1 MYIRTTT
8 EEDGASLWDLV
19 KTTGTLE
26 LNTSY
31 CYLLFSKLFSQTC
44 LVAEIDGQLAGFVM
58 AFQPPEQEDTVFVWQ
73 IGVHPAY
80 RGRGLATKLLS
91 ALFEENPNYQY
102 LEASVTPSNAAS
114 LALFRGFAKRRETHC
129 EEGTFLPSHCFPK
142 QHETEK
148 LLRVGP
154 LQKTPALVGVGG

>member
-1 MYIRTTT
+1 MLIRTTT
-8 EEDGASLWDLV
+8 EEDGAALWELV
-19 KTTGTLE
+19 KTTGKLE

-44 LVAEIDGQLAGFVM
+44 LVVEIDGQLAGFVM

-73 IGVHPAY
+73 VGVHPAY
-80 RGRGLATKLLS
+80 RGRGLATKLLA
-91 ALFEENPNYQY
+91 ALFEENPNYSY

-114 LALFRGFAKRRETHC
+114 LALFRGFAKRRNTRC
-129 EEGTFLPSHCFPK
+129 EEGTFLASHCFPK

-154 LQKTPALVGVGG
+154 LVTKPVLAGVGG